1 MNLEGF
7 MLSEI
12 SQSEND
18 MFAVTYMQ
26 KLFLKK
32 EKLQKQSR

>member
-1 MNLEGF
+1 